1 LFSPEDVERQFSLSA
16 RSRLARHEIGAIL
29 KALRRMEKHKSGEV
43 IATPGEI
50 VCEEKDQEFERD
62 KTTDDTRVKT
72 AVAWLEEATLL
83 SREEN
88 RVQVFPSSLRI
99 RSVDEASAILDRAQ
113 ITGRRRKQLLD
124 LVRHVMNA
132 PIDAGVSTDD
142 LTGACGLTGRDL
154 QRAFADL
161 ETLGVAS
168 NDTAVTVY
176 VHLGVEDASAR
187 RLDHAARMEADLIAL
202 MQETVPDAEGVEAQP
217 LNLTETCQALRDKG
231 HAQVRP
237 DLVDPARHGAGWPRS
252 GRRTRQPDSAQG
264 QSEHDLRAVGTVLA
278 CGCPHR

>member
-1 LFSPEDVERQFSLSA
+1 V
-16 RSRLARHEIGAIL
+16 
-29 KALRRMEKHKSGEV
+29 V
-43 IATPGEI
+43 ATPGEI
-50 VCEEKDQEFERD
+50 VREEKDQEFERD

-72 AVAWLEEATLL
+72 AVAWLEEATRC

-99 RSVDEASAILDRAQ
+99 RSVDEAAAILDRAQ
-113 ITGRRRKQLLD
+113 ITGVRRKQLLD

-132 PIDAGVSTDD
+132 PVDAGVSTDD
-142 LTGACGLTGRDL
+142 LTGACGLTGGSL

-161 ETLGVAS
+161 EALGIAS

-202 MQETVPDAEGVEAQP
+202 MQEAVPDAEG
-217 LNLTETCQALRDKG
+217 
-231 HAQVRP
+231 
-237 DLVDPARHGAGWPRS
+237 S
-252 GRRTRQPDSAQG
+252 RRNP
-264 QSEHDLRAVGTVLA
+264 
-278 CGCPHR
+278 